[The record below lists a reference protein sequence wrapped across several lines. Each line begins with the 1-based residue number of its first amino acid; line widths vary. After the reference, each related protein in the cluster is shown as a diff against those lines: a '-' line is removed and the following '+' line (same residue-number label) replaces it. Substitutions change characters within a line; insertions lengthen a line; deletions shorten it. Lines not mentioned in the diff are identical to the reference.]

1 MSSTHPVRA
10 VRQTEELP
18 RRSWEW
24 ADNEG
29 RFSFI
34 FSFVQG
40 WAGIGLFEFDAL
52 HSELNSSPISTQRQ
66 NSHLHDI
73 VHCTSAV
80 HHRVRQIT
88 AATKKR
94 NPSYGNCTML
104 PHS

>member
-29 RFSFI
+29 RFGFI

-40 WAGIGLFEFDAL
+40 WHWAIRIRCFAL
-52 HSELNSSPISTQRQ
+52 GAQLVT
-66 NSHLHDI
+66 DFY
-73 VHCTSAV
+73 
-80 HHRVRQIT
+80 
-88 AATKKR
+88 AAPKFTFA
-94 NPSYGNCTML
+94 
-104 PHS
+104 